1 MTTIYRTSG
10 AWGAGKGSNL
20 TAAEVDENFYG
31 HEQRIGDLE
40 TSPTEPNQIANII
53 QTGDTITI
61 VMEDATTF
69 GPFTLPRSLQ
79 RPTQTLAVT
88 GTSLTPAVEQSSYY
102 FRCTNAAGCAIEI
115 PANADEAFLIDAEI
129 HFRQCGAGA
138 LTFAGG
144 IGVTLNI
151 PEGFLAETAILGA
164 VVTAKK
170 VATNAWDLFGLL
182 AQETTA

>member
-1 MTTIYRTSG
+1 MTIYRTAG

-20 TAAEVDENFYG
+20 TPAEVDENFYG
-31 HEQRIGDLE
+31 HEQRIEDLE
-40 TSPTEPNQIANII
+40 GSPVEPNQIANII

-61 VMEDATTF
+61 VMEDASTF
-69 GPFTLPRSLQ
+69 GPFTLPRSMQ

-88 GTSLTPAVEQSSYY
+88 GTTLTPANEQASFY
-102 FRCTNAAGCAIEI
+102 FRCTNAAGCAVTI
-115 PANADEAFLIDAEI
+115 PNDTAEPFLVDAEI

-138 LTFAGG
+138 LEFSAGV
-144 IGVTLNI
+144 GVTLNI
-151 PEGFLAETAILGA
+151 PDGFLASTAILGA

-170 VATNAWDLFGLL
+170 VAANTWDLFGLL

>member
-1 MTTIYRTSG
+1 MTIYRTSG

-20 TAAEVDENFYG
+20 TPAEVDENFYG
-31 HEQRIGDLE
+31 HEQRIDDLE
-40 TSPTEPNQIANII
+40 SSPTEPNQIANII

-69 GPFTLPRSLQ
+69 GPFTLPRSMQ

-88 GTSLTPAVEQSSYY
+88 GTTLAPTIAQASFY
-102 FRCTNAAGCAIEI
+102 FRCTNAAGCAVEI
-115 PANADEAFLIDAEI
+115 PNNTDVAFLVDAEI
-129 HFRQCGAGA
+129 HFRQCGAGG
-138 LTFAGG
+138 LEFSGG
-144 IGVTLNI
+144 VGVTLNY
-151 PEGFLAETAILGA
+151 PEGFLPSTNTLGA

-170 VATNAWDLFGLL
+170 VAANSWDLFGLL